1 MQYVDGGTLENRLTG
16 RPMDWL
22 RVVALVIPVCE
33 ALHYAHQHGIIHRD
47 VKPSN
52 ILMPQ
57 EDWPVLA
64 DFGLVKR
71 SNEEKGLT
79 LSGTFLGTPSY
90 IAPEQARDLSIDAR
104 ADMYALGVIM
114 FQMITGKLPFD
125 YETPNRILLAHVMDL
140 PPNPRDLNPAC
151 PPELAEII
159 LKTLS
164 KSPDDRYADMQ
175 ELVVALKTVATPV
188 QLETSTESA
197 SPTKLTADLAV
208 PASEVP
214 EISGGA
220 GGFFR
225 RLFGREN
232 TEAARD
238 DGSITRPQEEIA
250 IDNDGFDDEDDYTVN
265 LDLNEITASAQLI
278 LVGKNATIALPN
290 KPALVLGRTYGKS
303 VADIDLEPYGAS
315 KSGVSRHHA
324 RLLRQGEEWLI
335 EDLNS
340 LNGTFVND
348 RQIKAGRLVK
358 LRDGDRIRL
367 SHLKLVIAFV

>member
-1 MQYVDGGTLENRLTG
+1 
-16 RPMDWL
+16 
-22 RVVALVIPVCE
+22 
-33 ALHYAHQHGIIHRD
+33 
-47 VKPSN
+47 
-52 ILMPQ
+52 
-57 EDWPVLA
+57 VLA

-79 LSGTFLGTPSY
+79 LSGTFMGTPSY
-90 IAPEQARDLSIDAR
+90 IAPEQARDLPIDAR
-104 ADMYALGVIM
+104 ADLYALGVIM

-125 YETPNRILLAHVMDL
+125 YETPNRILLAHVMDP

-164 KSPDDRYADMQ
+164 KSPDDRYVDMQ
-175 ELVVALKTVATPV
+175 ELVVALRTVATPV
-188 QLETSTESA
+188 QLETFAESA
-197 SPTKLTADLAV
+197 SPTELTADLAV

-214 EISGGA
+214 EISGGVE
-220 GGFFR
+220 GFFK

-278 LVGKNATIALPN
+278 IAGKNATIALPN
-290 KPALVLGRTYGKS
+290 KPALVLGRTYGRS

-324 RLLRQGEEWLI
+324 RLLRQGEAWLI

-348 RQIKAGRLVK
+348 KQIKAGRPVK